1 MEQLQ
6 KITELKL
13 KTIALKLKYELAK
26 EQYEKAQEIE
36 KLAEEKALAR
46 YNKENGKNYIDSCEF
61 VKNETEFNKCLQFEQ
76 EEYAKLGIEKELNKV
91 YTYEF
96 MKNFVKSEKEFLMTS
111 VEFLRLFGK
120 ENEAETFEKLI
131 KTYIPNEFKQKL
143 IGLID
148 KFIGIKG
155 E

>member
-13 KTIALKLKYELAK
+13 KTMALKLKYELAK

-46 YNKENGKNYIDSCEF
+46 YNKENGTNYIDSCEF

-148 KFIGIKG
+148 NFIGIKG